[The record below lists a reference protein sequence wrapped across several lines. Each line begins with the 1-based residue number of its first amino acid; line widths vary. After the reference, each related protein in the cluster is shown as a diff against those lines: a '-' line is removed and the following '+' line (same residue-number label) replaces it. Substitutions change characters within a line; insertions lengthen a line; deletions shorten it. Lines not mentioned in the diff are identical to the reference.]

1 MEDVKNGVEVLE
13 SKQFK
18 MVIRFADG
26 EKDGKPHDRAY
37 GFAIEANSEN
47 QARQTLRK
55 HLLKCVEELDKDI
68 LREAQGISKNEDV
81 GQKTT
86 S

>member
-1 MEDVKNGVEVLE
+1 MSENNGVEVLE
-13 SKQFK
+13 TKQFK
-18 MVIRFADG
+18 LLIRFADG

-37 GFAIEANSEN
+37 GFAIEAKSEL
-47 QARQTLRK
+47 QARQILQ
-55 HLLKCVEELDKDI
+55 CVEELDKDI
-68 LREAQGISKNEDV
+68 LREAQGIPKNDDV

>member
-1 MEDVKNGVEVLE
+1 MSENNGVEVLE
-13 SKQFK
+13 TKQFK
-18 MVIRFADG
+18 LLIRFADG

-37 GFAIEANSEN
+37 GFAIEAKSEL

-55 HLLKCVEELDKDI
+55 HLLQCVGELDKDI
-68 LREAQGISKNEDV
+68 LREAQGIPKNEDV
-81 GQKTT
+81 GHKTT